1 MPFSLTTNA
10 LSILYS
16 SLRRRT
22 HRKTTTS
29 TLFLPVQELFLNSD
43 AWKSPIQSQTYH
55 IKRTNATSVE
65 EHHTL
70 LNEIF

>member
-22 HRKTTTS
+22 HRKTTTT
-29 TLFLPVQELFLNSD
+29 TLLLPVQELFLNSG
-43 AWKSPIQSQTYH
+43 KSPIQSQTYH